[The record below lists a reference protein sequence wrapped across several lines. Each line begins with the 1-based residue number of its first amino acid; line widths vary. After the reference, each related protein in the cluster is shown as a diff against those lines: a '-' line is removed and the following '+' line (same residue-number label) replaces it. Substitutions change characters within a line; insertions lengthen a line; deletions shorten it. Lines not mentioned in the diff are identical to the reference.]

1 MKGKLYIDPSVSPK
15 VKQYIQAGQQIL
27 FSVKTAPVLK
37 QMMTGAKSLTLS
49 VPPFLSQLVMGL
61 ESKLGPLE
69 QHDEAML
76 IMHLAGYIVDYAR
89 DMGDPETK
97 HVPEQKLVAQ
107 IAIKVHQMMGGGQQ
121 QQQPQQA
128 PQQPP
133 QQPPLA
139 QLGGMQ

>member
-1 MKGKLYIDPSVSPK
+1 MNKLYIDPSVSPK
-15 VKQYIQAGQQIL
+15 VKQYIQAGQQML

-37 QMMTGAKSLTLS
+37 QMITGAKSLTLS

-76 IMHLAGYIVDYAR
+76 IMHLAGYIVDYAS

-97 HVPEQKLVAQ
+97 HVPDKKLVAQ
-107 IAIKVHQMMGGGQQ
+107 IALKVHQMMGGGQQ
-121 QQQPQQA
+121 QQQQA
-128 PQQPP
+128 QPQQPP
-133 QQPPLA
+133 QQQQPPLA